1 MSVLEIII
9 FALIKIVIIV
19 SAMLLSVAYLVYFER
34 KVSAWAQNRIGPN
47 RVGWKGALQ
56 PFADLMKLAL
66 KEDIVP
72 QNADKRI
79 HSLAPVIALLVA
91 LSTYAVIPF
100 GPDLQI
106 ANYNIPLIVADVN
119 IGVLFILALTS
130 LGVYAITL
138 AGWSS
143 GSKYSLLGGIRSSAQ
158 MISYEVSMGF
168 SVAGVLLLSES
179 LRPTAIVESQAS
191 WMWNAIVQPI
201 GFITFLVSAF
211 AETNRLPFDL
221 PEAEPEL
228 VGGFHTEYS
237 SMKFAGFFLAEYANM
252 IIASALI
259 VTLYLG
265 GWQIPYLEK
274 LNLSPLVYTLLSLGA
289 FLLKMAALLFFFLWI
304 RWTLPRFR
312 YDQLMNLG
320 WKVLFPLS
328 LINIVWVAVLIMSV
342 LAFLLAGDNIDLG
355 NYRYLILLSA
365 VLLSV
370 GLISV
375 QIRPLAY
382 FFLGIIARL
391 PLVKRIH
398 QPWVDFYES
407 SREILQLRHVIPTST
422 LGALA
427 HMTDALGF
435 CIILHGFG
443 LEITW
448 VLYLQAVFITGLTAA
463 IGALSGAH
471 GIQYAAPGST
481 AFKA

>member
-1 MSVLEIII
+1 MSILEIII
-9 FALIKIVIIV
+9 FALIKIVLIV
-19 SAMLLSVAYLVYFER
+19 GAMLVSVAYLVYFER

-47 RVGWKGALQ
+47 RVGWHGALQ
-56 PFADLMKLAL
+56 PFADLLKLVL

-72 QNADKRI
+72 DNADRKI
-79 HSLAPVIALLVA
+79 HALAPIIALLVA

-100 GPDLQI
+100 GPDLEI
-106 ANYNIPLIVADVN
+106 AGYNISLVVADVN

-179 LRPTAIVESQAS
+179 LRPVAIVESQYG

-252 IIASALI
+252 IIASAFI

-265 GWQIPYLEK
+265 GWQIPYIQELG
-274 LNLSPLVYTLLSLGA
+274 LSPLVETILCFTA
-289 FLLKMAALLFFFLWI
+289 FLLKMAALLFFFLWV
-304 RWTLPRFR
+304 RWSLPRFR

-320 WKVLFPLS
+320 WKVMFPLS
-328 LINIVWVAVLIMSV
+328 LINIVWVALLIM
-342 LAFLLAGDNIDLG
+342 I
-355 NYRYLILLSA
+355 
-365 VLLSV
+365 
-370 GLISV
+370 
-375 QIRPLAY
+375 
-382 FFLGIIARL
+382 
-391 PLVKRIH
+391 
-398 QPWVDFYES
+398 
-407 SREILQLRHVIPTST
+407 
-422 LGALA
+422 
-427 HMTDALGF
+427 
-435 CIILHGFG
+435 FG
-443 LEITW
+443 M
-448 VLYLQAVFITGLTAA
+448 
-463 IGALSGAH
+463 
-471 GIQYAAPGST
+471 
-481 AFKA
+481 